1 MIIYNKYPIIIF
13 FPTLFLFF
21 LMMFLP
27 QTYQEIKIVLLFFSL
42 LVGLFFV
49 KAYYSRKFILWFL
62 IYINFYLIWILLGLV
77 NNNPGVFDFFRV
89 HFLWSILFLVLIRYV
104 NSKDI
109 IYYLFKILIIT
120 SLIISVYNI
129 YKCLAFINIVPHLF
143 DLNDDFD
150 LGIYSGFTK
159 ISTLNINT
167 LCFLLPFLMGMIVSE
182 KSFFKKINVSKFF
195 FIVSLIVCVLLS
207 ILSGRKILFLIFI
220 FNFYF
225 LFFYLLFTRRSIFIL
240 YKFFVTVTLLSSVFI
255 ILISV
260 FNDQTDLDYN
270 KMATLIL
277 EELDPSTNNA
287 RNQQK
292 ISLINGFY
300 ENPIFGTGFGVGVK
314 DAVRNEERPWIYEL
328 SYHLYLYNT
337 GIIGIVVYSLC
348 LIFPIVWSV
357 YLLKK
362 DYRLYN
368 ILLPTIMAYLSVLI
382 ANGTNPVIAVS
393 FDFGWMLFLPIG
405 VLNCLE
411 ITLSKSSIKMKRFQS
426 EGIA

>member
-195 FIVSLIVCVLLS
+195 FIVSLIVCVVLS